1 MSSVGRT
8 RPMIRLSLSI
18 GVALGLVACSATPQ
32 ASTPPATSSL
42 GQSSSTPSASPGNS
56 ASPSGSG
63 GSAVVLP
70 TPEVAQVKL
79 GILNATTNHDVDVAI
94 EDGLFAKN
102 GLTVTYQVFT
112 SESSMVQALLAG
124 QIDVIGATGVSETI
138 GSQKTN
144 SPLVIGMVMEDNITD
159 NLYTSKNVKTAQ
171 DLKGKSIAISSFGS
185 SVYGEALIMVK
196 ALGLS
201 SSDVT
206 ITPIGDD
213 AARRAALAAG
223 TVAGSLNDRG
233 EAAQMT
239 AAGFNVLLPGSQLT
253 TGLPTGAEITTRA
266 YAQTNPNTVL
276 AVVASL
282 IEGLH
287 SFLTNPADAAQ
298 AQAKLWSIDLATAT
312 TNVQADLPGWTPQ
325 NGRPSLADFQAAQAL
340 FVKTDP
346 SLASVDV
353 SQAITTQFV
362 DQLKSL
368 GWYQANGITP

>member
-1 MSSVGRT
+1 M
-8 RPMIRLSLSI
+8 
-18 GVALGLVACSATPQ
+18 
-32 ASTPPATSSL
+32 
-42 GQSSSTPSASPGNS
+42 
-56 ASPSGSG
+56 
-63 GSAVVLP
+63 
-70 TPEVAQVKL
+70 
-79 GILNATTNHDVDVAI
+79 
-94 EDGLFAKN
+94 
-102 GLTVTYQVFT
+102 
-112 SESSMVQALLAG
+112 
-124 QIDVIGATGVSETI
+124 
-138 GSQKTN
+138 
-144 SPLVIGMVMEDNITD
+144 
-159 NLYTSKNVKTAQ
+159 KTAQ

>member
-1 MSSVGRT
+1 
-8 RPMIRLSLSI
+8 
-18 GVALGLVACSATPQ
+18 
-32 ASTPPATSSL
+32 
-42 GQSSSTPSASPGNS
+42 
-56 ASPSGSG
+56 
-63 GSAVVLP
+63 LP